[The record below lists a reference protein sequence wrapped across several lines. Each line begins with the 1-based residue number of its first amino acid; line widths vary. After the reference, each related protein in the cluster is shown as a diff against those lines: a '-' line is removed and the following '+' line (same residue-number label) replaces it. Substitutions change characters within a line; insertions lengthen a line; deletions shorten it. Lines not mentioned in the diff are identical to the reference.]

1 MKTLTKLDLL
11 KSKFG
16 AADVSIVFTSDLKKM
31 VTENEELHTE
41 NTLLKIRVQELESK
55 VDELTNI
62 KDCTTFVRLYA

>member
-1 MKTLTKLDLL
+1 MKTLTKLNLL

-41 NTLLKIRVQELESK
+41 NTLLKIQIAK
-55 VDELTNI
+55 VEEEIETLKNI
-62 KDCTTFVRLYA
+62 QDCTTFVRLYA

>member
-16 AADVSIVFTSDLKKM
+16 AGDVSIVFTSDLKKM
-31 VTENEELHTE
+31 VTENDELHTE
-41 NTLLKIRVQELESK
+41 NTLLKIMVQELESK
-55 VDELTNI
+55 VNELTNI

>member
-31 VTENEELHTE
+31 VTENEELVTE

-55 VDELTNI
+55 VDELINI

>member
-16 AADVSIVFTSDLKKM
+16 AGDVSIVFTSDLKKM
-31 VTENEELHTE
+31 VTENDELHTE
-41 NTLLKIRVQELESK
+41 NTLLKIRVQELENK

>member
-16 AADVSIVFTSDLKKM
+16 AGDVSILFTQDVKKM

>member
-16 AADVSIVFTSDLKKM
+16 AGDVSILFTQDVKKM
-31 VTENEELHTE
+31 VTENEELVTE
-41 NTLLKIRVQELESK
+41 NTLLKIKVQELESK
-55 VDELTNI
+55 IDELTNI

>member
-55 VDELTNI
+55 VDELANI

>member
-41 NTLLKIRVQELESK
+41 NTLLKIRVQELESI
-55 VDELTNI
+55 VDELATTT
-62 KDCTTFVRLYA
+62 DCTTFVRLYA